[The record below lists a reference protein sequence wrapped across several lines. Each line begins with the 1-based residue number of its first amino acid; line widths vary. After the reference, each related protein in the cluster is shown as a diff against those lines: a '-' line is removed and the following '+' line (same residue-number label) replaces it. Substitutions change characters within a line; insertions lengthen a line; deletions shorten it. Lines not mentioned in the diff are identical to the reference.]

1 MDAAILTEALDSL
14 ELFQSVVEHFPA
26 ELIEAELSLLP
37 KSQQLRFIE
46 LRERLTG
53 PTAQDLAIQVQRCTT
68 WEEIERV
75 IASSPSLK
83 QEVWALLTFEEKE
96 RIKILKILAAKPIDP
111 NCESLVGKRVYVT
124 EGRYRASGE
133 GIVVCDR
140 GYGSLRGLEVR
151 LPNGRIQF
159 CSLKDARLPLP

>member
-46 LRERLTG
+46 LRERLTI
-53 PTAQDLAIQVQRCTT
+53 QDLAQRVRQSTT
-68 WEEIERV
+68 WEEIEQI
-75 IASSPSLK
+75 IASGPSLK
-83 QEVWALLTFEEKE
+83 QEIWALLSNEEKE
-96 RIKILKILAAKPIDP
+96 RIKILKIEAAIPIDP
-111 NCESLVGKRVYVT
+111 QCESLVGKRVYVT
-124 EGRYRASGE
+124 PGTYRQSGE
-133 GIVVCDR
+133 GVVECDR
-140 GYGSLRGLEVR
+140 GYGNLRGLEVR
-151 LPNGRIQF
+151 LPNGHIQF